1 MLIYNIYAK
10 ETKCI
15 YCLGKYTDSIYY
27 L

>member
-10 ETKCI
+10 ETNCI